1 MNGILKNGT
10 TLNLQGENVKIIELL
25 GSGGQ
30 GEVYK
35 VQYKGKDY
43 ALKWYF
49 SDSATSEQKKII
61 LDLISKKS
69 PNENFLWPISL
80 IESNQHNSFG
90 YIMDLRTKE
99 YNGIVDLMKTK
110 CSPSFYTLCTV
121 GFLPLPDCCLIFII

>member
-99 YNGIVDLMKTK
+99 YKFNEKK
-110 CSPSFYTLCTV
+110 CFAIYCV
-121 GFLPLPDCCLIFII
+121 WIFFSNSTFGSNRARRYCFSKR